1 MALDCRIE
9 YNRNI
14 VYVNIACGVVCS
26 VGAVDPLEPADVR
39 VSGEL
44 PLNAGKNIIRD
55 RGCSQAIEYLCCRGE
70 PDGSAGRDR

>member
-1 MALDCRIE
+1 M
-9 YNRNI
+9 
-14 VYVNIACGVVCS
+14 
-26 VGAVDPLEPADVR
+26 GAVDPLEPADVR